1 MELKKTRVTVTEV
14 INADTFRVAPHWE
27 STGAE
32 EGDTIK
38 IKGYAA
44 PEPGQTG
51 FQKAKDSLESIIRGK
66 NVELRNPKETTSGQL
81 VCDVMVEGKDITT
94 LLKR

>member
-14 INADTFRVAPHWE
+14 IDADTFRVRPHWQ
-27 STGAE
+27 STGKE
-32 EGDTIK
+32 EGDTIR
-38 IKGYAA
+38 INGYTA

-51 FQKAKDSLESIIRGK
+51 FQEAKNDLEEIIRGK
-66 NVELRNPKETTSGQL
+66 NVELRNPQAATSGHL

-94 LLKR
+94 LLNR

>member
-1 MELKKTRVTVTEV
+1 MELKKTRVTVKEV
-14 INADTFRVAPHWE
+14 INADTFKVAPHWQ
-27 STGAE
+27 STGQE

-38 IKGYAA
+38 INGYTA

-51 FQKAKDSLESIIRGK
+51 FEKAKTNLESIIRGK
-66 NVELRNPKETTSGQL
+66 DVELRNPKTATSGQL

-94 LLKR
+94 LLNR

>member
-1 MELKKTRVTVTEV
+1 MELKTTRVTVTEV
-14 INADTFRVAPHWE
+14 INAGTFKVTPHWQ
-27 STGAE
+27 STGKE

-38 IKGYAA
+38 INGYTA

-51 FQKAKDSLESIIRGK
+51 FQEAKSGLESIIRGK
-66 NVELRNPKETTSGQL
+66 AVELRNPKATTGGQL

-94 LLKR
+94 LLNR

>member
-14 INADTFRVAPHWE
+14 IDADTFRVAPHWQ
-27 STGAE
+27 STGKE

-38 IKGYAA
+38 INGYNA

-51 FQKAKDSLESIIRGK
+51 FQEAKNDLDEIIRGK
-66 NVELRNPKETTSGQL
+66 NVELRNPQAATTGQL

-94 LLKR
+94 LLNR

>member
-14 INADTFRVAPHWE
+14 IDADTFRVKPHWQ
-27 STGAE
+27 STGNE

-38 IKGYAA
+38 INGYTA

-51 FQKAKDSLESIIRGK
+51 FQEAKNDLEEIIRGK
-66 NVELRNPKETTSGQL
+66 NVELRNPQAATSGQL
-81 VCDVMVEGKDITT
+81 VCDVMIEGKDITT
-94 LLKR
+94 LLNR

>member
-14 INADTFRVAPHWE
+14 IDAETFRVTPHWQ
-27 STGAE
+27 STGKE

-38 IKGYAA
+38 INGYTA

-51 FQKAKDSLESIIRGK
+51 FQEAKNDLDEIIRGK
-66 NVELRNPKETTSGQL
+66 DVELRNPKAATSGQL
-81 VCDVMVEGKDITT
+81 VCDVMIEGKDITT
-94 LLKR
+94 LLNR

>member
-14 INADTFRVAPHWE
+14 IDADTFRVRPHWQ
-27 STGAE
+27 STGKE
-32 EGDTIK
+32 EGDTIR
-38 IKGYAA
+38 INGYTA

-51 FQKAKDSLESIIRGK
+51 FQEAKNDLEEIIRGK
-66 NVELRNPKETTSGQL
+66 DVELKNPVATAKGQL

-94 LLKR
+94 LLNR

>member
-1 MELKKTRVTVTEV
+1 MELKKTKVTVTEV
-14 INADTFRVAPHWE
+14 INADTFKVTPFWK
-27 STGAE
+27 STGQE

-38 IKGYAA
+38 INGYKA
-44 PEPGQTG
+44 PEPGHTG
-51 FQKAKDSLESIIRGK
+51 YEQAKSGLENIIRGK
-66 NVELRNPKETTSGQL
+66 DIELKNPRTATSGKL

>member
-14 INADTFRVAPHWE
+14 INAGTFRVTPHWQ
-27 STGAE
+27 STGKE

-38 IKGYAA
+38 INGYTA

-51 FQKAKDSLESIIRGK
+51 FEKAKSGLESIIRGK
-66 NVELRNPKETTSGQL
+66 NVELKNPKTTTGGQL

-94 LLKR
+94 LLNR